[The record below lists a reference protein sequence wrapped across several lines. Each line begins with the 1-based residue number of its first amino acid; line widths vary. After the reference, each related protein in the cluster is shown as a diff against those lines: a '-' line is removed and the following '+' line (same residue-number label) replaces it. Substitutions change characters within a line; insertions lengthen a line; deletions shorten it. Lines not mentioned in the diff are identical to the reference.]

1 MEEVDGGKNRIF
13 EVKTKGETA
22 GGEILDIGSA
32 KKILLAGFRFDEEA
46 EEIGRRARF
55 ELINSGN
62 KIGGTFCE

>member
-22 GGEILDIGSA
+22 GDEVLDIGSID
-32 KKILLAGFRFDEEA
+32 KILLCCFRFDEEA